1 MKSYFKILSLPF
13 LLLLFISNIITWMAV
28 WDFSKPSFLKV
39 SFFDVGQ
46 GDAIFIQTPGKHQIL
61 IDGGP
66 DSSVLE
72 KLGRK
77 MPFWDNT
84 LDLIILTHPEK
95 DHLFGLI
102 EVLKRYRVENIL
114 WTGVVR
120 ENQLY
125 EAWLNGINEEGAKI
139 KIAQAGQRVIFGS
152 DSKGFIDILYPLE
165 NLEGKKIE
173 KVNNTSI
180 VTKLIF
186 RKSSFLFTG
195 DAEKLVER
203 QLVERGSELDS
214 DVLKAGHHGSKT
226 STDPEFIK
234 IVSPEVVIISDG
246 KNNPYGHPHQETLDT
261 LNKYAISVLR
271 TDQFGDIEIF
281 SDGKN
286 LEIK

>member
-1 MKSYFKILSLPF
+1 
-13 LLLLFISNIITWMAV
+13 MAV